1 MRVVIDTN
9 CLLVSIPPKSQYYWL
24 YESFEKG
31 SFDWLVSNETITEY
45 EEKLSEFYSVKT
57 ANLVLAIL
65 MVAPNTIFTEP
76 YFKWQLIQNDPD
88 DNKFV
93 DLSIAGNADYLVT
106 NDRDFNTLKQLDFPK
121 IEVVNLEEFKQI
133 LLG

>member
-9 CLLVSIPPKSQYYWL
+9 CLLVSIPPNSQYYWL

-76 YFKWQLIQNDPD
+76 YFKWQLIQYDPD

-121 IEVVNLEEFKQI
+121 VEVVTLEEFKQI
-133 LLG
+133 VLG

>member
-9 CLLVSIPPKSQYYWL
+9 CLLVSIPPNSQYYWL

-31 SFDWLVSNETITEY
+31 RFDWLVSNETITEY
-45 EEKLSEFYSVKT
+45 EEKLIEFYSVKT

-88 DNKFV
+88 DDKFA
-93 DLSIAGNADYLVT
+93 DLAIAGNADYLVT
-106 NDRDFNTLKQLDFPK
+106 NDRDFDTLKQLDFPK
-121 IEVVNLEEFKQI
+121 VEVVTFEEFKQI
-133 LLG
+133 VLG

>member
-1 MRVVIDTN
+1 M
-9 CLLVSIPPKSQYYWL
+9 
-24 YESFEKG
+24 
-31 SFDWLVSNETITEY
+31 
-45 EEKLSEFYSVKT
+45 LSEFYSVKT

-106 NDRDFNTLKQLDFPK
+106 NDRDFNMLKQLDFPK
-121 IEVVNLEEFKQI
+121 VEVVTLEEFKQI
-133 LLG
+133 VLG

>member
-9 CLLVSIPPKSQYYWL
+9 CLLVSIPPNSQYYWL

-121 IEVVNLEEFKQI
+121 VEVVTLEEFKQI
-133 LLG
+133 VLG

>member
-9 CLLVSIPPKSQYYWL
+9 CLLVSIPPNSQYYWL

-45 EEKLSEFYSVKT
+45 EEMMSEFYSVKT

-106 NDRDFNTLKQLDFPK
+106 NDRDFNMLKQLDFPK
-121 IEVVNLEEFKQI
+121 VEVVTLEEFKQI
-133 LLG
+133 VLG